1 MRKLSSFRILVL
13 FRNARCGAAMILSLK
28 SENAW
33 YSKRSW
39 KSKSLWTQVNLS
51 SVWGVIVCESD
62 FLQYLMAN
70 LICVF
75 FLGQATF
82 NIFFI
87 WSGEVGCYL
96 EEKSLQKRLKP
107 NESFGELAVTF
118 NRSCKTSY
126 KALETSQIYVL
137 SKGDIPSILKDF
149 EKQNQL
155 RLVVPRLKTC
165 SLFSEWDLGSMS
177 FLFYLSQEQVF
188 MKN

>member
-1 MRKLSSFRILVL
+1 
-13 FRNARCGAAMILSLK
+13 MILSPK

-39 KSKSLWTQVNLS
+39 KSKSLWIQVSLS
-51 SVWGVIVCESD
+51 GVWESECVKVIYFSWRFMVTSSYVF
-62 FLQYLMAN
+62 FLS
-70 LICVF
+70 

-96 EEKSLQKRLKP
+96 EEKSLQKRLQPK
-107 NESFGELAVTF
+107 ESFGELAVTF
-118 NRSCKTSY
+118 NRTCKTSY

-137 SKGDIPSILKDF
+137 SKADIPSILKDF

-155 RLVVPRLKTC
+155 RLVVPRLKSC
-165 SLFSEWDLGSMS
+165 ALFSEWDLGSMS

-188 MKN
+188 MKNQIVYS